1 MEEDKGGNRGVG
13 KGLSGSG
20 GSGRRGGVE
29 ERLSP
34 VVASGGLRTEALPE
48 GNQGFAIGNRA
59 REHFFFLFGL
69 TLLLFYLF
77 FVESFLGSLPRMNL

>member
-1 MEEDKGGNRGVG
+1 MEEDKGGNKGVG

-20 GSGRRGGVE
+20 GSGGRGGVE

-34 VVASGGLRTEALPE
+34 VVASGRLRTEALPE

-59 REHFFFLFGL
+59 REHFFFPFWINAVVILFIFCGGEG
-69 TLLLFYLF
+69 
-77 FVESFLGSLPRMNL
+77 V